1 MRKGIVATIVGI
13 AALGLAAS
21 AHYIPKQYEQRKI
34 DNIPQVVQ
42 QTEQTRD
49 KVRGYFSDGFITP
62 EEADDLY
69 WICRSPIDSRTL
81 KDSQYLTTQE
91 GEKIDSELFEM
102 RHGFRREQNKVTIT
116 DKNGRNY
123 EITVIGKDVSGSDI
137 GMRLEKLLGDYASYL
152 QTAEYRN
159 LVSPLSPKERLRRHV
174 VAFLND

>member
-62 EEADDLY
+62 EEARDLY
-69 WICRSPIDSRTL
+69 WICRNASDSRTL

-91 GEKIDSELFEM
+91 GARISSELFEM
-102 RHGFRREQNKVTIT
+102 CHEFRPEQNKATIT
-116 DKNGRNY
+116 DQNGRKY
-123 EITVIGKDVSGSDI
+123 EIKVAGKNVSESDI
-137 GMRLEKLLGDYASYL
+137 GAKLDKFLGDYASYL

-159 LVSPLSPKERLRRHV
+159 LVNPISPQERLGRHL

>member
-1 MRKGIVATIVGI
+1 MRKSIVATIVGI
-13 AALGLAAS
+13 AALSLSAF
-21 AHYIPKQYEQRKI
+21 AHYIPKHYEQRKT
-34 DNIPQVVQ
+34 DKIPQVVQ
-42 QTEQTRD
+42 QTEQARV
-49 KVRGYFSDGFITP
+49 KVRSYFSDGFITP

-123 EITVIGKDVSGSDI
+123 EITVIAPEFPGELKWAEIEHIKFIRFPILNFNFGDI
-137 GMRLEKLLGDYASYL
+137 NFSQMFF
-152 QTAEYRN
+152 
-159 LVSPLSPKERLRRHV
+159 
-174 VAFLND
+174 AFRQF